1 MFEKGRLMS
10 GRWMTFRAWLLML
23 PLLVVMTA
31 VIGWPL
37 IDTVRLS
44 FTDAKLVGTEGS
56 FVSISNYVKMIS
68 GTNFLRSLITTAW
81 FAIVSVAAEMVLG
94 VLAALLLNQEFRG
107 RALLRALMI
116 LPWALPTVVNATLWR
131 LIYNPEYGALNAAL
145 TQIGLLDAYR
155 SWLGEPGTALVALIV
170 ADCWKNFPLVALI
183 ALAALQAVPRD
194 ITAASLVDGAGP
206 FARFRFVILP
216 YLAGPLMVAL
226 VLRTIE
232 AFKVFDII
240 WVMTRGGPANSTRTL
255 SILVYQ
261 EAFSFQRAGSG
272 ASLALIVT
280 LLVTLLALGYAA
292 LVRKTAG
299 SAA

>member
-1 MFEKGRLMS
+1 
-10 GRWMTFRAWLLML
+10 MTGSWLTTRAWLLML
-23 PLLVVMTA
+23 PLLGVMIA
-31 VIGWPL
+31 VIGWPM
-37 IDTVRLS
+37 IDTIHLS
-44 FTDAKLVGTEGS
+44 LTDAKLVGT
-56 FVSISNYVKMIS
+56 S
-68 GTNFLRSLITTAW
+68 GTYVGVANYAKTLSNSGFLRALGNTTV
-81 FAIVSVAAEMVLG
+81 FAVVSVGLEMVLG
-94 VLAALLLNQEFRG
+94 VLAALLLNQQFYG
-107 RALLRALMI
+107 RSVLRAMMI

-145 TQIGLLDAYR
+145 MKVGLIDAYR
-155 SWLGEPGTALVALIV
+155 SWLGEPGTAMAALVL

-194 ITAASLVDGAGP
+194 IIAASMVDGAP
-206 FARFRFVILP
+206 VLKRFRFVILP
-216 YLAGPLMVAL
+216 YLMGPLLVAL

-280 LLVTLLALGYAA
+280 LLVMLLALAY
-292 LVRKTAG
+292 G
-299 SAA
+299 SLLKKSGDA

>member
-1 MFEKGRLMS
+1 MS
-10 GRWMTFRAWLLML
+10 GTWITTRAWLLML
-23 PLLVVMTA
+23 PLLAVMIA

-37 IDTVRLS
+37 VDTVRLS
-44 FTDAKLVGTEGS
+44 FTDARLVGTEGT
-56 FVSISNYVKMIS
+56 FVGFDNYAKMLGGSN
-68 GTNFLRSLITTAW
+68 FQRAFITTTW
-81 FAIVSVAAEMVLG
+81 FAVVSVTAEMVLG
-94 VLAALLLNQEFRG
+94 VLAALLLNQQFRG
-107 RALLRALMI
+107 RTALRALMI

-145 TQIGLLDAYR
+145 LQLGLIDSYR
-155 SWLGEPGTALVALIV
+155 SWLGEPGSALAALIV

-206 FARFRFVILP
+206 FNRFRYVIMP
-216 YLAGPLMVAL
+216 YLAGPLLVAL

-280 LLVTLLALGYAA
+280 LLVTVLAVAYAA
-292 LVRKTAG
+292 MVRKAAG
-299 SAA
+299 AS

>member
-1 MFEKGRLMS
+1 MS
-10 GRWMTFRAWLLML
+10 GTWITTRAWLLML
-23 PLLVVMTA
+23 PLLAVMIA

-37 IDTVRLS
+37 VDTVRLS
-44 FTDAKLVGTEGS
+44 FTDARLVGTEGT
-56 FVSISNYVKMIS
+56 FVGFDNYAKMLGGSN
-68 GTNFLRSLITTAW
+68 FQRAFITTTW
-81 FAIVSVAAEMVLG
+81 FAVVSVTAEMVLG
-94 VLAALLLNQEFRG
+94 VLAALLLNQQFRG
-107 RALLRALMI
+107 RTALRALMI

-145 TQIGLLDAYR
+145 LQFGLIDSYR
-155 SWLGEPGTALVALIV
+155 SWLGEPGSALAALIV

-206 FARFRFVILP
+206 FNRFRYVIMP
-216 YLAGPLMVAL
+216 YLAGPLLVAL

-280 LLVTLLALGYAA
+280 LLVTVLAVAYAA
-292 LVRKTAG
+292 MVRKAAG
-299 SAA
+299 AS

>member
-1 MFEKGRLMS
+1 
-10 GRWMTFRAWLLML
+10 MTSNWITTRAWLLML
-23 PLLVVMTA
+23 PLLIVMIA
-31 VIGWPL
+31 IIGWPL
-37 IDTVRLS
+37 VDTVRLS
-44 FTDAKLVGTEGS
+44 FTDAKLVGTAGS
-56 FVSISNYVKMIS
+56 FVGLDNYVKMLS
-68 GTNFLRSLITTAW
+68 GSNFQRTLVTTTL
-81 FAIVSVAAEMVLG
+81 FAVLSVAAEMVIG
-94 VLAALLLNQEFRG
+94 VLAALLLNQQFYG
-107 RALLRALMI
+107 RSVLRALMI

-145 TQIGLLDAYR
+145 TQIGLLDTYR
-155 SWLGEPGTALVALIV
+155 SWLGEPGTALTALIV

-194 ITAASLVDGAGP
+194 ITAASMVDGAD
-206 FARFRFVILP
+206 AWSRFRFVIMP

-232 AFKVFDII
+232 AFKVFDLI

-280 LLVTLLALGYAA
+280 LLVTVLAVAYAA
-292 LVRKTAG
+292 LIRKSAG
-299 SAA
+299 AS

>member
-1 MFEKGRLMS
+1 MS
-10 GRWMTFRAWLLML
+10 GTWMTTRAWLLMT
-23 PLLVVMTA
+23 PLLAVMIA

-37 IDTVRLS
+37 ADTVGLS
-44 FTDAKLVGTEGS
+44 FTDAKLVGTAGN
-56 FVSISNYVKMIS
+56 FVGIDNFTKMLAS
-68 GTNFLRSLITTAW
+68 TNFQRTLATTAW

-94 VLAALLLNQEFRG
+94 VLAALLLNQQFHG
-107 RALLRALMI
+107 RTVLRALMI

-145 TQIGLLDAYR
+145 TQLGLIESYR
-155 SWLGEPGTALVALIV
+155 SWLGEPSSAMTALIV

-206 FARFRFVILP
+206 FSRFRFVILP
-216 YLAGPLMVAL
+216 YLVGPLMVAL

-280 LLVTLLALGYAA
+280 LIITVLALAYGV

-299 SAA
+299 GTA

>member
-1 MFEKGRLMS
+1 MS
-10 GRWMTFRAWLLML
+10 GPWMTTRAWLLML
-23 PLLVVMTA
+23 PLLVVMIS

-37 IDTVRLS
+37 VDTVRLS

-56 FVSISNYVKMIS
+56 FVGLDNYAKMLSGSNFQRTLV
-68 GTNFLRSLITTAW
+68 TTTW
-81 FAIVSVAAEMVLG
+81 FAVVSVAAEMVLG
-94 VLAALLLNQEFRG
+94 VLAALLLNQQFYG
-107 RALLRALMI
+107 RTVLRALMI

-145 TQIGLLDAYR
+145 TQVGLLDAYR
-155 SWLGEPGTALVALIV
+155 SWLGEPNTALAALIV

-194 ITAASLVDGAGP
+194 ITAASMVDGAGP
-206 FARFRFVILP
+206 IARFRFVILP
-216 YLAGPLMVAL
+216 YLVGPLLVAL

-280 LLVTLLALGYAA
+280 LLVTVLAVAYAA
-292 LVRKTAG
+292 LVRKAAG
-299 SAA
+299 STS